1 MSRQKRVLILSSLNP
16 TVGSG
21 TVALDFYRAFAEAGY
36 VVDLLTLAPV
46 DGHPEFMS
54 VYNRRPGKFHHLG
67 FRLWKNSAVQ
77 MPTGSIACFTV
88 ENRYACADKAY
99 YASA

>member
-54 VYNRRPGKFHHLG
+54 V
-67 FRLWKNSAVQ
+67 
-77 MPTGSIACFTV
+77 
-88 ENRYACADKAY
+88 
-99 YASA
+99 